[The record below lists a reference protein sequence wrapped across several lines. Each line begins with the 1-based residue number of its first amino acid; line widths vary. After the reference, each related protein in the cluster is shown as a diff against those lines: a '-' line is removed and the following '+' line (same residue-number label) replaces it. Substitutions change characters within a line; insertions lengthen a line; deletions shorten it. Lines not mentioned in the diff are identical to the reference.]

1 MTHTRKLYRFDNS
14 KKFVGI
20 TNQGC
25 DPQATKREGK
35 TTFSDM
41 PNATEIAP
49 PSFDNNL
56 EKAIFENGKWI
67 IKDIEIGGN
76 FYLRSDASKHKK
88 ITIKQ
93 KKLYTEITPLQKYED
108 GTTQSFEGGK
118 WDYIEKGKELQLEE
132 LKKEKLEELGKVYN
146 ESKKITIK
154 NGKTL
159 IINHDTPERKFF
171 LENLPK
177 LPNWNEIS
185 FFGNYEHSIFDY
197 WQTENGKTYGF
208 SVDSIIWSE
217 VFSSLFVDTKSK
229 KLIFAQNKKFY
240 DIYKN
245 QILNAKSLLDLNNL
259 SFENISAGIV
269 INIKNEAEIILKK
282 FKPSLLSITT
292 KNTIKKTI
300 TEAVKK
306 LQDENGEIHL
316 IKEY

>member
-1 MTHTRKLYRFDNS
+1 MANTRKLYQFDNS

-20 TNQGC
+20 INQGH

-35 TTFSDM
+35 ITFANM

-49 PSFDNNL
+49 PSFDYNL
-56 EKAIFENGKWI
+56 EKVIFKNGKWNI
-67 IKDIEIGGN
+67 EDVKIKGV
-76 FYLRSDASKHKK
+76 FYLKTDASKYEE
-88 ITIKQ
+88 IAIKE
-93 KKLYTEITPLQKYED
+93 KNLYTEITPLQKYED

-118 WDYIEKGKELQLEE
+118 WNYIEKGKELQLIE
-132 LKKEKLEELGKVYN
+132 LKKEKLKELQKVYN
-146 ESKKITIK
+146 ESRKITIQ

-185 FFGNYEHSIFDY
+185 FFGNYEHSILDY
-197 WQTENGKTYGF
+197 WQTENGKTYVL
-208 SVDSIIWSE
+208 SADSIIWSE
-217 VFSSLFVDTKSK
+217 VFNALFIDKKSK

-259 SFENISAGIV
+259 SFESISKGIV
-269 INIKNEAEIILKK
+269 INIKNEAEKILKK
-282 FKPSLLSITT
+282 FKPNLLSITK
-292 KNTIKKTI
+292 KNDIKKTI
-300 TEAVKK
+300 TEAVKR
-306 LQDENGEIHL
+306 LQNEDGEIHL
-316 IKEY
+316 IKEL